1 MSGILTD
8 YLEMVHF
15 EPPKRKSEITTGL
28 FNFVPPRV
36 RHVIFRADIAGGK
49 RTMNLLRKFWQ
60 GFSGSGSS
68 SGDVGLY
75 YYVRC
80 DRCSEV
86 IRVRINPLNDL
97 SYDDSG
103 KSLWSHKIIVG
114 QRCYN
119 RIEADF
125 IYDTGRKLRSSL
137 ATGGTFV
144 DKKAYQADQEAHP
157 QKAPTG

>member
-1 MSGILTD
+1 
-8 YLEMVHF
+8 
-15 EPPKRKSEITTGL
+15 
-28 FNFVPPRV
+28 
-36 RHVIFRADIAGGK
+36 
-49 RTMNLLRKFWQ
+49 MNLLRKLMQ
-60 GFSGSGSS
+60 SFSGGVTSGS
-68 SGDVGLY
+68 DVGLY

-80 DRCSEV
+80 NRCGEV

-103 KSLWSHKIIVG
+103 KSLWAHKIIVG

-125 IYDTGRKLRSSL
+125 IYDTNRHLRSKDAS
-137 ATGGTFV
+137 GGTFV
-144 DKKAYQADQEAHP
+144 DKDAYQEDQAAHP